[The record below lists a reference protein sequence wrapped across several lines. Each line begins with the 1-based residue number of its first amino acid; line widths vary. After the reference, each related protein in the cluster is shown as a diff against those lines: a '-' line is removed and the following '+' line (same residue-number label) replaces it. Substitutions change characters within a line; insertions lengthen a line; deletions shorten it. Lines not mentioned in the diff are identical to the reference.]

1 MVQMY
6 NPNVVGKHIVLDI
19 KNVETDKLKTIEVIQ
34 PFMEKIIEEFKLNV
48 VGKSE
53 FQFEKD
59 NVPHGCTMMYLL
71 SESHLCIHTFVNE
84 GKITLDLFTCS
95 LGAEFDKLKNIIKDY
110 FNVHV
115 LCIDSY
121 YFTRGN

>member
-19 KNVETDKLKTIEVIQ
+19 KNVDIDKLKTIEVIQ

-71 SESHLCIHTFVNE
+71 SESHLCIHTFVDE
-84 GKITLDLFTCS
+84 GKITS
-95 LGAEFDKLKNIIKDY
+95 DY
-110 FNVHV
+110 LHVHQV
-115 LCIDSY
+115 L
-121 YFTRGN
+121 NLNN